1 MADSD
6 RNRVRIHG
14 DVFGQVVVGDHNVVI
29 NAEAGSSVTYRAEG
43 PPAVRRRARP
53 LGWALPAR
61 APALLARTGELAAL
75 GRWLAAGE
83 PVQVHGPPGLGK
95 TALLRAFAADRVAR
109 GGAVVHLP
117 AAGLTAEDVVQ
128 EIFHACFEVTDYKPE
143 LAVMRR
149 LMGSLRGLLIVIDD
163 FDGSPEELA
172 DLVHATPGCEL
183 LLSSVE
189 RGLGRGRPGGTAAEG
204 IGGRP
209 MRLEGLP
216 EHAALDLLVRE
227 LGRPLRGREITAA
240 RRLVAAVEGHPLT
253 LVQAAAAM
261 SASAASRAVTGVVGQ
276 GAYGPYEAFEA
287 LATDESVFAVGI
299 AGRLSERAARLLRLL
314 CAFDPLPV
322 SLGLLTVFT
331 GGADRAALAELGALR
346 LAVAD
351 GAGYRAVG
359 RLAVLVAE
367 RVGPPRQAAD
377 FAAPLVAWVRTR
389 ATPQQ
394 TAAESAAIGRVL
406 ESACWAGH
414 HTAVRDLA
422 RAAAPALAR
431 SLRWGAWRQAL
442 ELGERAALEIG
453 AAHDA
458 EYFAHERDVRRR
470 ALAAGFG
477 ALAGGGGGGYA
488 LAAAH
493 HGVPGVG
500 PAPGPQP
507 VPSSPAPSSPGGVP
521 SQLKGDAPGGRS
533 GRLRPKTK
541 GRSGL
546 RGAMTHPAA
555 VGAAVAAV
563 VAGGVLAA
571 AFTADGDRPEV
582 PAPAISS
589 ATAAGLSPPAVTK
602 GGTSGTSGSSGAT
615 GGSTAGPS
623 DGSSSG
629 PSSPGPSPS
638 GRDPSAS
645 PSSGTCT
652 PVGLPAED
660 FGQVAVGQSVTRTVR
675 FDKWLPCDDE
685 NSLSVSDEQGVV
697 AAIGSRP
704 WRTALNACPPPAGS
718 RLCLFDVTFRPT
730 RPGAY
735 RATVTML
742 DDWGQADVSMTVSG
756 VAVEDKPTGPT
767 GPTKPTEPTEP
778 TGPTGPASP
787 SAPTVPTEATKTSA
801 TAEPSAPTKE
811 PAPAPTRT
819 TRKPGPEKP
828 DPEKSAP
835 KKPDPEKPSEAE
847 APTASQ
853 SPDPPDAP
861 PDKRP
866 DPDAR

>member
-1 MADSD
+1 MAGSD
-6 RNRVRIHG
+6 RDRVRIQG
-14 DVFGQVVVGDHNVVI
+14 DVPGQVVVGDRNVVI
-29 NAEAGSSVTYRAEG
+29 NAEVGSSVTYRAEG
-43 PPAVRRRARP
+43 PPPVRRRAHP

-75 GRWLAAGE
+75 GRWLAAGQ
-83 PVQVHGPPGLGK
+83 PVQVYGPPGLGK
-95 TALLRAFAADRVAR
+95 TALLRAFAADRIAR
-109 GGAVVHLP
+109 GGPVVYLP
-117 AAGLTAEDVVQ
+117 AAGLPAEDVVQ

-149 LMGSLRGLLIVIDD
+149 LMGSLRGPLLVIDD
-163 FDGSPEELA
+163 FGGSAEELA
-172 DLVHATPGCEL
+172 DLVYATPGCEL

-189 RGLGRGRPGGTAAEG
+189 RGLGGGGLPGGVAAAEG
-204 IGGRP
+204 AGGRP

-227 LGRPLRGREITAA
+227 LGRPLRGREATAA
-240 RRLVAAVEGHPLT
+240 RRLVAAVDGHPLT

-261 SASAASRAVTGVVGQ
+261 SAAAAGRAVTGVVGY

-346 LAVAD
+346 LAEAD
-351 GAGYRAVG
+351 GAGYRAAG
-359 RLAVLVAE
+359 RFAALVAE

-377 FAAPLVAWVRTR
+377 YATPLVAWVRTR
-389 ATPQQ
+389 ATRQQ
-394 TAAESAAIGRVL
+394 TAAEAVTIGRVL
-406 ESACWAGH
+406 ESASWAGH

-431 SLRWGAWRQAL
+431 SLHWGAWRQAL

-458 EYFAHERDVRRR
+458 AYFAHERDVRRR

-477 ALAGGGGGGYA
+477 ALAGGGGGGFA
-488 LAAAH
+488 LVAH
-493 HGVPGVG
+493 HGAPAAG
-500 PAPGPQP
+500 PAPAAGAAPGPQP
-507 VPSSPAPSSPGGVP
+507 VPSSPGPSSPGGSP
-521 SQLKGDAPGGRS
+521 SQLKGDAPGGGP
-533 GRLRPKTK
+533 GRQPKGK

-546 RGAMTHPAA
+546 RGAVTHPAA

-563 VAGGVLAA
+563 VAGGILAA
-571 AFTADGDRPEV
+571 AVTADGDRPTV
-582 PAPAISS
+582 PAPLASS
-589 ATAAGLSPPAVTK
+589 ATAAGLSPPALAG
-602 GGTSGTSGSSGAT
+602 GGTSGGSGSGGAT
-615 GGSTAGPS
+615 GGATAGPS
-623 DGSSSG
+623 DGPSSAAG
-629 PSSPGPSPS
+629 SSPGSSPS
-638 GRDPSAS
+638 GRDPSGS

-652 PVGLPAED
+652 PVGLPAQD

-675 FDKWLPCDDE
+675 FDQWLPCDDE
-685 NSLSVSDEQGVV
+685 DSLSAADEQGVDGGGPS
-697 AAIGSRP
+697 A
-704 WRTALNACPPPAGS
+704 WRTALKACPPPAGS

-742 DDWGQADVSMTVSG
+742 DDWGQADVSMTVTG
-756 VAVEDKPTGPT
+756 VAVGDKPTGPT
-767 GPTKPTEPTEP
+767 GPTKPT
-778 TGPTGPASP
+778 GPTGPAGP
-787 SAPTVPTEATKTSA
+787 SGPTVPTETTRISA
-801 TAEPSAPTKE
+801 TVEQ
-811 PAPAPTRT
+811 PAPPRVPEPTRT
-819 TRKPGPEKP
+819 TRKPDPEEPGPREP
-828 DPEKSAP
+828 DPGKSSEVEGPSASP
-835 KKPDPEKPSEAE
+835 VPE
-847 APTASQ
+847 
-853 SPDPPDAP
+853 PPDE
-861 PDKRP
+861 RS